1 MKGVEDKQLKKKDFL
16 RADFK
21 AKATHEKEEE
31 LPEGAIYL
39 GWTINPMTCEKFKVY
54 RIASE
59 DKTTLARVR
68 VL

>member
-1 MKGVEDKQLKKKDFL
+1 MKDVEEKKLKKKYFL

-54 RIASE
+54 SIANK